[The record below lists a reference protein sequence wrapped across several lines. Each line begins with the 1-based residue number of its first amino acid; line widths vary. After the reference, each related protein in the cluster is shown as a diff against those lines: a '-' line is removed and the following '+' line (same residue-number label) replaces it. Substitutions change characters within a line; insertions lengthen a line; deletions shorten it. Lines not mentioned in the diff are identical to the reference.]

1 MLAVALGVALML
13 EPNRTKPVLAN
24 FMGMYWLVSGLMS
37 LRWGVGGRRAKGLW
51 LAAGIIGLLVGVG
64 LLSRDLTLNWV
75 PLGTLI
81 TVMGLLILL
90 TGLLHIFGGFRT
102 GEDLTRQR
110 SPTSLLL
117 GAFEVILGLL
127 LVIAPLDQG
136 PLVYLAM
143 SVWALLGGVILI
155 SDALRV
161 RRQRQQEETQS
172 NT

>member
-1 MLAVALGVALML
+1 ML

-37 LRWGVGGRRAKGLW
+37 LRWGVGGRRAKGMW
-51 LAAGIIGLLVGVG
+51 LVAGIIGLLVGLG
-64 LLSRDLTLNWV
+64 LLSRNLTLTWV

-81 TVMGLLILL
+81 STMGLMILL

-110 SPTSLLL
+110 SLTSLLL

-127 LVIAPLDQG
+127 LAIAPLDQG
-136 PLVYLAM
+136 LLVYLAM

-155 SDALRV
+155 GDALRV
-161 RRQRQQEETQS
+161 RRQRRQEETQS
-172 NT
+172 ST